1 MFVAV
6 MQSAGVV
13 LTLLAAVYV
22 IHALAQMRR
31 TYAEQREDLP
41 RAIFAMEEFQ
51 KSQEE
56 FNSFLRRIES
66 DGRAL
71 QKITLQLEVAVADL
85 KETVSAS
92 MRAATERQT
101 TAVENIRDHID
112 SQEERLTKLLES
124 ISETLRAIPQPQQSQ
139 QPQSPQ
145 AVRHQ
150 NGDHSRFRR
159 EVLSQD
165 PELRFS
171 VLKEWMCVNALAIQH
186 RASRHWNSAR
196 DLIANIP
203 PYLEPLAE
211 VLNDSVLLVGTR
223 GHSEVL
229 AVLLRPLDSS
239 SEFSQWF
246 NPATNGKTPHHI
258 PAVLARSNGQF
269 KLLAKGTN
277 SATGLPAA

>member
-1 MFVAV
+1 MFVGIV
-6 MQSAGVV
+6 MQSVALVV
-13 LTLLAAVYV
+13 TLLVGVCVVYA
-22 IHALAQMRR
+22 IAQMRR
-31 TYAEQREDLP
+31 AYAEQLDSLP
-41 RAIFAMEEFQ
+41 HAISAVEEFQ
-51 KSQEE
+51 KNQQE

-92 MRAATERQT
+92 MRAATERHT
-101 TAVENIRDHID
+101 AAVENIRDYID
-112 SQEERLTKLLES
+112 TQDERLAKLLES
-124 ISETLRAIPQPQQSQ
+124 LTETLRSIPQPQQSTER
-139 QPQSPQ
+139 P
-145 AVRHQ
+145 RTQ

-159 EVLSQD
+159 EALSQD

-171 VLKEWMCVNALAIQH
+171 VLKEWISVNALAIQH

-196 DLIANIP
+196 DLVATIP

-211 VLNDSVLLVGTR
+211 VLNDTVLLVGTR

-229 AVLLRPLDSS
+229 AVLLRQLNPS

-246 NPATNGKTPHHI
+246 SPASNGKTPHHI
-258 PAVLARSNGQF
+258 PAVLVRSHGHF

>member
-1 MFVAV
+1 MFVI
-6 MQSAGVV
+6 MQSVGVV
-13 LTLLAAVYV
+13 LTLLVGACV
-22 IHALAQMRR
+22 IYAIAQMRR

-41 RAIFAMEEFQ
+41 RAILAMEEFQ
-51 KSQEE
+51 KNQEE

-124 ISETLRAIPQPQQSQ
+124 ISETLRAIPQPQQ
-139 QPQSPQ
+139 PQSPQ

-150 NGDHSRFRR
+150 IGDHSRFRR

-246 NPATNGKTPHHI
+246 NPASNGKTPHHI
-258 PAVLARSNGQF
+258 PAVLARSDGQF

>member
-1 MFVAV
+1 MFVAIV
-6 MQSAGVV
+6 MQSVATII
-13 LTLLAAVYV
+13 TLLLAVCV
-22 IHALAQMRR
+22 IYAIAEMRR
-31 TYAEQREDLP
+31 SYAKQRDDLP

-51 KSQEE
+51 KNQEE

-71 QKITLQLEVAVADL
+71 QKITLQLEVAVAEL
-85 KETVSAS
+85 KETFGAS
-92 MRAATERQT
+92 MSAATERHT

-112 SQEERLTKLLES
+112 SQEERVAKLLES
-124 ISETLRAIPQPQQSQ
+124 ISETLRSIPQPQQS
-139 QPQSPQ
+139 PQT
-145 AVRHQ
+145 VRPQ
-150 NGDHSRFRR
+150 NGDHSRFRK

-171 VLKEWMCVNALAIQH
+171 VLKEWICVNALAIQH
-186 RASRHWNSAR
+186 RASRKWNSAN

-203 PYLEPLAE
+203 PYLEPMAE

-223 GHSEVL
+223 EHSEVL

-246 NPATNGKTPHHI
+246 NPASNGKTPHHI
-258 PAVLARSNGQF
+258 PAVLARSKGQF

>member
-1 MFVAV
+1 
-6 MQSAGVV
+6 MQSVAVV
-13 LTLLAAVYV
+13 LTLLLAVCV
-22 IHALAQMRR
+22 IYAIAQMRR
-31 TYAEQREDLP
+31 AYADQRDDLP
-41 RAIFAMEEFQ
+41 RAIFALEEFQ
-51 KSQEE
+51 KNQKE

-85 KETVSAS
+85 KETVSTS
-92 MRAATERQT
+92 MRAASERQT

-112 SQEERLTKLLES
+112 SQEERLAKILES
-124 ISETLRAIPQPQQSQ
+124 ISESLRAIPLPQQS
-139 QPQSPQ
+139 PQSSQ
-145 AVRHQ
+145 GARAQ
-150 NGDHSRFRR
+150 IGDHSRLRR

-171 VLKEWMCVNALAIQH
+171 VLKEWICVNALAIQH
-186 RASRHWNSAR
+186 RAFRHWNSVR

-203 PYLEPLAE
+203 SYLEPIAE

-246 NPATNGKTPHHI
+246 NPASNGKTPQYI
-258 PAVLARSNGQF
+258 PAVLARSNGHF

>member
-1 MFVAV
+1 MFVI
-6 MQSAGVV
+6 MQSVGVV
-13 LTLLAAVYV
+13 LTLLVGACV
-22 IHALAQMRR
+22 IYAIAQMRR

-41 RAIFAMEEFQ
+41 RAILAMEEFQ
-51 KSQEE
+51 KNQEE

-92 MRAATERQT
+92 MRAATERHT
-101 TAVENIRDHID
+101 AAVENIRDHID
-112 SQEERLTKLLES
+112 TQEERLAKLFES
-124 ISETLRAIPQPQQSQ
+124 LSETLRSIPQPQQ
-139 QPQSPQ
+139 PTERP
-145 AVRHQ
+145 RIQ

-171 VLKEWMCVNALAIQH
+171 VLKEWISVNALAIQH

-196 DLIANIP
+196 DLIATIP
-203 PYLEPLAE
+203 PYLEPIAE
-211 VLNDSVLLVGTR
+211 VLNDTVLLVGTR

-229 AVLLRPLDSS
+229 AVLLHQLDSS

-246 NPATNGKTPHHI
+246 SPASSGKTPHHI
-258 PAVLARSNGQF
+258 PAVLARSNGHL
-269 KLLAKGTN
+269 KLLAKGIN
-277 SATGLPAA
+277 PATGLPAA

>member
-1 MFVAV
+1 MFVAMV
-6 MQSAGVV
+6 MQSVALVV
-13 LTLLAAVYV
+13 TLLVGVCVVYA
-22 IHALAQMRR
+22 IAQMRR
-31 TYAEQREDLP
+31 AYAEQLDSLP
-41 RAIFAMEEFQ
+41 NAISAVEEFQ
-51 KSQEE
+51 KNQQE

-150 NGDHSRFRR
+150 N
-159 EVLSQD
+159 
-165 PELRFS
+165 
-171 VLKEWMCVNALAIQH
+171 
-186 RASRHWNSAR
+186 
-196 DLIANIP
+196 
-203 PYLEPLAE
+203 
-211 VLNDSVLLVGTR
+211 
-223 GHSEVL
+223 
-229 AVLLRPLDSS
+229 
-239 SEFSQWF
+239 
-246 NPATNGKTPHHI
+246 
-258 PAVLARSNGQF
+258 
-269 KLLAKGTN
+269 
-277 SATGLPAA
+277 

>member
-1 MFVAV
+1 MSLAVV
-6 MQSAGVV
+6 MQSVALVV
-13 LTLLAAVYV
+13 TLLVGVCVVYA
-22 IHALAQMRR
+22 IAQMRR
-31 TYAEQREDLP
+31 AYAEQLDSLP
-41 RAIFAMEEFQ
+41 HAISAVEEFQ
-51 KSQEE
+51 KNQQE

-92 MRAATERQT
+92 MRAATERHT
-101 TAVENIRDHID
+101 AAVENIRDHID
-112 SQEERLTKLLES
+112 TQEERLAKLLES
-124 ISETLRAIPQPQQSQ
+124 LSETLRSIPQPQQSTER
-139 QPQSPQ
+139 P
-145 AVRHQ
+145 RTQ

-159 EVLSQD
+159 EALSQD

-171 VLKEWMCVNALAIQH
+171 VLKEWISVNALAIQH

-211 VLNDSVLLVGTR
+211 VLNNTVLLVGTR

-229 AVLLRPLDSS
+229 AVLLRQLDSS

-246 NPATNGKTPHHI
+246 SNASNGKTAHHV
-258 PAVLARSNGQF
+258 PAILARSNGHF

>member
-1 MFVAV
+1 
-6 MQSAGVV
+6 MQSVGVV
-13 LTLLAAVYV
+13 LTLLVGACV
-22 IHALAQMRR
+22 IYAIAQMRR

-41 RAIFAMEEFQ
+41 RAILAMEEFQ
-51 KSQEE
+51 KNQEE

-124 ISETLRAIPQPQQSQ
+124 ISETLRAIPQPQQPQ
-139 QPQSPQ
+139 QPQ

-223 GHSEVL
+223 GHSEML